1 MNITIGEKF
10 LKAETTIKA
19 AWTGGVEN
27 RDYGHLHILNEYA
40 GVEFDLPI
48 MGRLQHGWYGLVK
61 EEHYYKNNLLPTF
74 VWTRKAEDAA
84 KALGWTNYHAI
95 GAPWL
100 YLLKNLET
108 WGFSANSYPKDIRT
122 TDELWVFSLHSTSM
136 KNDYGVDETDIYEF
150 INRAVASPARK
161 KIVLLTEYDYYKYQL
176 LDMKIPPSLS
186 VVSLGPRTGD
196 SSSFAHLHKLFFLLS
211 NTKKVL
217 VDYPTVL
224 LFYAIT
230 IGCEVQWVRNRAYDI
245 TYTEVSN
252 YGNLEILKFMTE
264 DHLKPELSLNFAL
277 KTLGADQLKT
287 PNELRHLFHWDRIN
301 HNFRSRVPVFAANI
315 LSLLRNLK

>member
-1 MNITIGEKF
+1 MPMAKKF

-19 AWTGGVEN
+19 AWSGGVEN

-48 MGRLQHGWYGLVK
+48 MGRLQHGWYGLVR

-74 VWTRKAEDAA
+74 VWTRRAEESARD
-84 KALGWTNYHAI
+84 LGWTNYHAI

-108 WGFSANSYPKDIRT
+108 WGISANSYPTNLRT

-150 INRAVASPARK
+150 VCRAAASPASK

-176 LDMKIPPSLS
+176 LDLKVPSSLS

-224 LFYAIT
+224 LFYALT
-230 IGCEVQWVRNRAYDI
+230 IGCEVQWVRNRAYGI
-245 TYTEVSN
+245 TYNEVSN
-252 YGNLEILKFMTE
+252 HGNLEILKFMTD

-287 PNELRHLFHWDRIN
+287 PNELRQLFHWDRIN
-301 HNFRSRVPVFAANI
+301 HNFRNRVPIFADNL
-315 LSLLRNLK
+315 LSLLGNLKGL